1 MDNKKYLIIYH
12 KEDNDG
18 VFSSA
23 LFYDYLINTLNIDI
37 KNIDLLPADYN
48 ILSDFSNKLSVEE
61 LHEKYTNIIMTD
73 ISFDNWKY
81 IKAIWK
87 EFKTDFTWCDHHA
100 PIIKASFE
108 NHFSDIPG
116 IRDIGRSAILCVWK
130 YLYDQFDDDY
140 NKKNVPELLR
150 ILSGY
155 DSWTYEKEGYGFDYV
170 RNINRAV
177 TIKYDLNIDKVYSLV
192 KSLREVYLTNK
203 PSGSFSGQCKD
214 MNLIKEL
221 HDYGKQLT
229 EYDDIVNK
237 NIIEKSGDKS
247 WEVWIDSND
256 KDNPHPII
264 HKACAIF
271 HQGQSNSTMFK
282 SLQNKG
288 INHGIVFKHQPDGNW
303 VMNMYN
309 INNDEWLH
317 CGDFLKEK
325 YHGGGHKGAAG
336 CTLTEDQFIKILK
349 AKKI

>member
-1 MDNKKYLIIYH
+1 MDNKKYLIIFH

-23 LFYDYLINTLNIDI
+23 LFYDYLINSLNVDI

-48 ILSDFSNKLSVEE
+48 ILSDFSNKVSVEE

-116 IRDIGRSAILCVWK
+116 IRDTGRSSILCVWE

-140 NKKNVPELLR
+140 NKGNVPELLR
-150 ILSGY
+150 ILSAY
-155 DSWTYEKEGYGFDYV
+155 DSWTYEKEGYDFDYV
-170 RNINRAV
+170 RNVNRAV
-177 TIKYDLNIDKVYSLV
+177 TIKYDLNIDNVY
-192 KSLREVYLTNK
+192 
-203 PSGSFSGQCKD
+203 
-214 MNLIKEL
+214 NLIKNIKGINYYADNIKLINEL
-221 HDYGKQLT
+221 YEYGKQLT

-237 NIIEKSGDKS
+237 NIIDKSGDKS
-247 WEVWIDSND
+247 WGVWIND
-256 KDNPHPII
+256 NDNPHPII

-336 CTLTEDQFIKILK
+336 CTLSEEQFIKILK
-349 AKKI
+349 NKII